1 MGAKEKMSKNNRKK
15 VYNKSQKH
23 DKNGAFGR
31 LMISI
36 IILGVVVLL
45 FINVALPILK
55 ESAKKAVAE
64 KTVDILTENID
75 KIAEGNPEIKEALEA
90 LSEEDRETVTEIIA
104 EHMDTETAG
113 EVMEYV
119 NEGDKEGLMQYAI
132 EKLSPEELSKL
143 SELYGKYSD

>member
-1 MGAKEKMSKNNRKK
+1 MSKNNRKK
-15 VYNKSQKH
+15 VYKNSAKQ

-36 IILGVVVLL
+36 IVLGSVVLL

-55 ESAKKAVAE
+55 DSAKKVVAE
-64 KTVDILTENID
+64 KTVDILTENVD
-75 KIAEGNPEIKEALEA
+75 KIAEEHPEVKEALES
-90 LSEEDRETVTEIIA
+90 LSDEDRETVTEIVA
-104 EHMDTETAG
+104 EHLDTETAG

-132 EKLSPEELSKL
+132 ENLSPEELSKL
-143 SELYGKYSD
+143 AEIYGKYSE

>member
-1 MGAKEKMSKNNRKK
+1 MSENNRKK
-15 VYNKSQKH
+15 VYKNSAKQ

-36 IILGVVVLL
+36 IVLGSVVLL

-55 ESAKKAVAE
+55 DSAKKVVAE
-64 KTVDILTENID
+64 KTVDILTENVD
-75 KIAEGNPEIKEALEA
+75 KIAEEHPEVKEALES
-90 LSEEDRETVTEIIA
+90 LSDEDRETVTEIVA
-104 EHMDTETAG
+104 EHLDTETAG

-132 EKLSPEELSKL
+132 ENLSPEELSKL
-143 SELYGKYSD
+143 AEIYGKYSE

>member
-1 MGAKEKMSKNNRKK
+1 MGEKIKMSKNNRKK
-15 VYNKSQKH
+15 VYKNSAKQ

-36 IILGVVVLL
+36 IVLGSVVLL

-55 ESAKKAVAE
+55 DSAKKVVAE
-64 KTVDILTENID
+64 KTVDILTENVD
-75 KIAEGNPEIKEALEA
+75 KIAEEHPEVKEALES
-90 LSEEDRETVTEIIA
+90 LSDEDRETVTEIVA
-104 EHMDTETAG
+104 EHLDTETAG

-132 EKLSPEELSKL
+132 ENLSPEELSKL
-143 SELYGKYSD
+143 AEIYGKYSE